1 VRVRDARSDSSS
13 RVAPEPQMSDDL
25 EKFGRRLERERAARK
40 EAEQLLERKSRE
52 LFDANQALRKMAAEL
67 EAQVAE
73 RTAQLRGALAQA
85 EAATRAK
92 SEFLAVM
99 SHEIRTPLN
108 GILGM
113 AELLAGSR
121 LTDEQADQLATVRR
135 SGDDLLVLINDIL
148 DFSKIEA
155 GKLAME
161 RTTFDPHRELNSVL
175 ELHAP
180 LAYAKGLTLRLEKSD
195 QLPSALIGDST
206 RLRQILSNLLSNALK
221 FTQSGGVTVRV
232 ESSLDA
238 SAVPPLAVL
247 RCEVSDTGIGIP
259 ADRMGLLFKSFS
271 QIDSSTTRR
280 FGGTGLGLVI
290 CARLCEAMAGKIE
303 VTSEPGEGSRFC
315 FTVRLPLGD
324 VQALAPTAP
333 VRELQDTFE
342 GIRVLVV
349 EDVDANRAVIRGML
363 SRLGIVCDEAVDGV
377 QGLTRV
383 RSGEGNALIMMD
395 VQMPHMDGLEA
406 TKKIREYEAS
416 NGLDRTPVIAL
427 TAGVFSEERDKCFA
441 AGMDDVLA
449 KPVSFRALRECLQ
462 RWLGDPGVSR

>member
-1 VRVRDARSDSSS
+1 
-13 RVAPEPQMSDDL
+13 MSDDL
-25 EKFGRRLERERAARK
+25 EKLGRRIERERAARK
-40 EAEQLLERKSRE
+40 EAEHLLELKSRE
-52 LFDANQALRKMAAEL
+52 LFDANQTLRKMAAEL

-73 RTAQLRGALAQA
+73 RTAQLSDALAQA

-113 AELLAGSR
+113 AELLADSS
-121 LTDEQADQLATVRR
+121 LTAEQADQLATVRR

-155 GKLAME
+155 GKHAME
-161 RTTFDPHRELNSVL
+161 RITFDPHREIISVL
-175 ELHAP
+175 DLHAP
-180 LAYAKGLTLRLEKSD
+180 LVRAKGLALKLEESAP
-195 QLPSALIGDST
+195 LPGALIGDST
-206 RLRQILSNLLSNALK
+206 RLRQILSNLLSNAIK
-221 FTQSGGVTVRV
+221 FTHSGGITVRV
-232 ESSLDA
+232 ESSVDESL
-238 SAVPPLAVL
+238 VPPLATM
-247 RCEVSDTGIGIP
+247 RCEVVDTGIGIP

-271 QIDSSTTRR
+271 QIDASTTRQ

-290 CARLCEAMAGKIE
+290 CARLCEAMAGQIE

-324 VQALAPTAP
+324 VQALAPQAP
-333 VRELQDTFE
+333 VHELQDKFE

-363 SRLGIVCDEAVDGV
+363 ARLGIVCDEAVDGV
-377 QGLTRV
+377 QGLARI
-383 RSGEGNALIMMD
+383 RSGKGNALIMMD

-406 TKKIREYEAS
+406 TRKIREYEGS
-416 NGLDRTPVIAL
+416 KGLGRTPVIAL

-449 KPVSFRALRECLQ
+449 KPVSFRALRESLQ
-462 RWLGDPGVSR
+462 RWLGDPGVAR